1 MSMTLTYYGHACF
14 GVSVNG
20 KNLLFDPFITG
31 NELAAAIKV
40 DEVPADFLL
49 LSHAH
54 QDHVLDAVA
63 IAKRTG
69 ALVIAPFEVATWIQA
84 QGVENVMPMNHGGAG
99 TFDFGQVKLTNAVH
113 SSSFADGTYGG
124 HPAGFVITSADD
136 GQGSFYYAGDTALSY
151 DMKLIGEEFKLKYA
165 VLPVGDH
172 FTMGA
177 ADAAK
182 AASFVGASQVVGV
195 HYDTFP
201 PIKLDRAAAQAAFDR
216 ANASLHLPEIGQ
228 SITL

>member
-1 MSMTLTYYGHACF
+1 MSMTLTNYGHACF

-31 NELAAAIKV
+31 NELAKEIQV
-40 DEVPADFLL
+40 DEVPADFIL

-69 ALVIAPFEVATWIQA
+69 AFVIAPYEVAMWMQA
-84 QGVENVMPMNHGGAG
+84 QGHEHGMPMNHGGAAS
-99 TFDFGQVKLTNAVH
+99 FEFGQVKLTNAVH

-124 HPAGFVITSADD
+124 HPAGFVVTSADA
-136 GQGSFYYAGDTALSY
+136 GQGSFYYAGDTALTY
-151 DMKLIGEEFKLKYA
+151 DMKLIGEEFDLKFA
-165 VLPVGDH
+165 VLPIGDH
-172 FTMGA
+172 FTMGPV
-177 ADAAK
+177 DAAK
-182 AASFVGASQVVGV
+182 AAGYVGASQIVGV

-201 PIKLDRAAAQAAFDR
+201 PIQVDRAAAQAAFQ
-216 ANASLHLPEIGQ
+216 AVGATLHLPAIGE
-228 SITL
+228 SIDL